1 MKNSAKKILSLLLAV
16 VMMSSLAT
24 FALAAGAAIPLS
36 ADAAQAVVD
45 NENMTITAYYD
56 AAAASNKA
64 TLTAALP
71 NGDSSANVE
80 WVLSS
85 AGNAHFV
92 GTLAGTSLQAMASTV
107 TNASSTVDLYLDGI
121 TAPAGITLTV
131 RDNSYSEQYKL
142 YIVTGGITG
151 VTIYKDSTALTS
163 SDTVA
168 VPYGSTV
175 NLTAAVNYTQG
186 SSGAVSWSVPAG
198 QNVAAVS
205 NGAVTGQSVGKTAV
219 TAASTADP
227 SKSAT
232 VNVEVVPSVVI
243 STDGDDKIDVGDA
256 AGETLTAA
264 VTPSGT
270 YSCSWSASPAN
281 AVTFT
286 PAAGASTK
294 VTAGNVTAVTQVTVT
309 CKTDNGG
316 AATHNMTVYPAA
328 SKVTITDPSTN
339 AAIADPYNM
348 TKATKQLS
356 YKTDPTGIETRGAVR
371 WDSTNKNIATV
382 TNTGLVTAVAGA
394 NGETSIICYYK
405 NPGAAAEI
413 SSSFKLNVSTQTKA
427 ASNVSMSATNNVS
440 TQMTAAHDGI
450 YNAYYSAYGSYPTSG
465 ATITFN
471 SIPRTNGSLYASSTQ
486 TTGNTVTTGKAYDFA
501 AMSNMTYLP
510 NKVGTETIT
519 YTLTSAGTG
528 TATMNYLTGTLYIA
542 VTSSNGTVT
551 VNLDGSD
558 PYVFSYSTAHDGQ
571 SAASSIYS
579 SIMSS
584 TGKAYSYLTF
594 DAAPSSAVGTLY
606 SSASGSAA
614 AANAP
619 FYYSGTSPL
628 VSNLYFV
635 PANSGTYS
643 RTFKAYD
650 GSGTLIF
657 SGTLQIVVPT
667 KPAAGDVSYSTAV
680 SSSLMM
686 DEADFISWYKAQT
699 GSGYYLSS
707 VTFDSAKYSNPSY
720 PGYFQHNGKT
730 FSPGNG
736 VSYYT
741 QSYNGTA
748 NSGGTYLNKV
758 TYNSPI
764 VTCNITVKFTCYG
777 GTSKNSTYLARSG
790 VMYICVNQNAP
801 ANIRYTVSRN
811 AGMTLVPAD
820 FSNVY
825 ANVMNTSSAGSF
837 YVTFLNAPNLGTMSV
852 GYVNASRPG
861 VTLTDANAA
870 SYSFYVN
877 YSSGVYTIDDV
888 TYTPGSY
895 TGNSDTVKYAAYS
908 INGQLLYIGEVDF
921 VYGATSG
928 TTCYS
933 DGYNFTSGDFFKS
946 SDTDPVYYVTFGQPS
961 SGVLYYN
968 YAHGSGTIV
977 PKTVKFYTKYSSYGS
992 YSVTAVEYIPAMGYS
1007 GTVSI
1012 PYTAYKSS
1020 GSSSTG
1026 SFTLSVV
1033 SKTNS
1038 TVFGDV
1044 TAANTGS
1051 WSANSVDF
1059 AYFWGLVTG
1068 SGAGT
1073 FSPRA
1078 NMTRGQLV
1086 TILYNAAGSPAVSGT
1101 VPFSDVRYSDYYYS
1115 AVLWA
1120 YRNGIVGGRTSA
1132 SFAPGA
1138 NITREDFCV
1147 ILYKYAAYTGRD
1159 TSYGG
1164 SLYGF
1169 SDAGS
1174 VSAYART
1181 AMQWAV
1187 YHGYISGTNSYTLSP
1202 KGYASRAQVAVM
1214 LHSFLTK
1221 Q

>member
-24 FALAAGAAIPLS
+24 FALAVTAGNFEVSTASSKATYNNTTNQYDVYFTAADNAVDFTAAPIGFAANEIVWSTGTKDIVGLDAAGTLQYEAATATNTLYCRGAGTSVITLQYVDLTNGTKTGTFTINAIPDTVKAVTITNASPVSLGVKDTAVLTS
-36 ADAAQAVVD
+36 TVTYDHCAAGTAASYTSGNTAIATVTDAGVVTGVAVGTT
-45 NENMTITAYYD
+45 TITASAGGKTSD
-56 AAAASNKA
+56 PITVNVTPSLSVSPKTSDVDEGNTTA
-64 TLTAALP
+64 LTAALS
-71 NGDSSANVE
+71 GGTGAYTYEWSSSNTNVT
-80 WVLSS
+80 VTPTGST
-85 AGNAHFV
+85 AKV
-92 GTLAGTSLQAMASTV
+92 GTADISDMQTAVITCTALDGTTVIDTDTCTV
-107 TNASSTVDLYLDGI
+107 TAYPK
-121 TAPAGITLTV
+121 A
-131 RDNSYSEQYKL
+131 
-142 YIVTGGITG
+142 
-151 VTIYKDSTALTS
+151 
-163 SDTVA
+163 
-168 VPYGSTV
+168 
-175 NLTAAVNYTQG
+175 
-186 SSGAVSWSVPAG
+186 
-198 QNVAAVS
+198 
-205 NGAVTGQSVGKTAV
+205 
-219 TAASTADP
+219 
-227 SKSAT
+227 
-232 VNVEVVPSVVI
+232 
-243 STDGDDKIDVGDA
+243 DKIDIKDGSSVVTNTTVPMTSTVKTFACSTDPAAARGAAAWSSGDA
-256 AGETLTAA
+256 
-264 VTPSGT
+264 S
-270 YSCSWSASPAN
+270 
-281 AVTFT
+281 
-286 PAAGASTK
+286 
-294 VTAGNVTAVTQVTVT
+294 
-309 CKTDNGG
+309 
-316 AATHNMTVYPAA
+316 
-328 SKVTITDPSTN
+328 
-339 AAIADPYNM
+339 
-348 TKATKQLS
+348 
-356 YKTDPTGIETRGAVR
+356 
-371 WDSTNKNIATV
+371 IATV
-382 TNTGLVTAVAGA
+382 DAKTGVVTATGKTGTAD
-394 NGETSIICYYK
+394 IICTYTNK
-405 NPGAAAEI
+405 DNSVKTAKCTI
-413 SSSFKLNVSTQTKA
+413 SVVTQTKA

-519 YTLTSAGTG
+519 YTLTSAGTD

-837 YVTFLNAPNLGTMSV
+837 YVTFLNAPDLGTMSV

-888 TYTPGSY
+888 TYTPGNY

-977 PKTVKFYTKYSSYGS
+977 PKTVKFYTKYLSYGS